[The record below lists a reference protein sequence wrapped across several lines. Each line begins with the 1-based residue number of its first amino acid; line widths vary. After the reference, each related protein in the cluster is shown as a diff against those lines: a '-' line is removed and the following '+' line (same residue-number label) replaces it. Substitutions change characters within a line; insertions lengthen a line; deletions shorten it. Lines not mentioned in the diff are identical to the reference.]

1 MGQTSGKLYDATT
14 QKTWMG
20 IQRAYTEVT
29 MAKVDFSQPTGNES
43 DEDDDEKEEE
53 AGGQRRTVE
62 EDVRFE
68 SYKPSKLK
76 VEGMRPHPSDA
87 VENGTLATVAPPD
100 VTYKLNIAEDMPHV
114 ISEGRLSDLQLEF
127 VTYACQRHEQRLA
140 SGSRR
145 GFFLGDGAG
154 MGKGRQLAGLIL
166 ENVLAGRRKHIW
178 CTTNIDLKEDAT
190 RDLRDVGCT
199 IAKDLEAAAE
209 SGSKRRRAAADDDA
223 AVIDVFALPTSSTAK
238 IDPEREGVLV
248 LTYSGLSASG
258 GAGSRLQQVVDW
270 CGEDYDGCLLFD
282 ESHCAKNLIAD
293 LPGTETAAARAVDT
307 IQRLLPNAR
316 VVYCSATAASE
327 PRHYAYMTRL
337 GLWGPASPF
346 PSADAEEGESNKMA
360 IQNFIKTCESRGV
373 GAMELCALHLKR
385 EGALL
390 CRTLSYA
397 GAEFSVVEASLTPEQ
412 IETYDASA
420 QLWQMLYTRMERKLA
435 KMELWV
441 NEAMDP
447 REMENRK
454 DEFKEARQNY
464 HSQLWS
470 GHLRFFRSLITAMK
484 VPKLV
489 ELAKTALAEDKCV
502 VIGLQSTGEAH
513 AKRIREK
520 LEAAAADGE
529 DIQEDML
536 SAPQETLRYVVRKV
550 WGNELAEVERLKAVA
565 ERAAARAE
573 ALAKE
578 EADAA
583 AERAARA
590 HVDDGLSDSDEDMED
605 TAALLKK
612 PLGNKNSSPSK
623 RRSSDAKLDVYV
635 VCVFKVPSTSLTRG
649 RRSLV
654 GFHTGGVSMT
664 RRRTRRTSRRPAR
677 RMARRAQPARPAS
690 AS

>member
-114 ISEGRLSDLQLEF
+114 VTEGRLSDLQLEF

-282 ESHCAKNLIAD
+282 ESHCAKTLIAD

-307 IQRLLPNAR
+307 IQRLLPDAR

-441 NEAMDP
+441 NEALDP
-447 REMENRK
+447 RDMENRK
-454 DEFKEARQNY
+454 EEFKDARQNY
-464 HSQLWS
+464 RSQLWS

-520 LEAAAADGE
+520 LEAAAADE

-565 ERAAARAE
+565 ERAAARVE

-583 AERAARA
+583 AAKAARE

-635 VCVFKVPSTSLTRG
+635 VCVFKVPSTALTRG

-654 GFHTGGVSMT
+654 GVHTGGVSTT

-677 RMARRAQPARPAS
+677 RARRARPAS

>member
-1 MGQTSGKLYDATT
+1 
-14 QKTWMG
+14 
-20 IQRAYTEVT
+20 
-29 MAKVDFSQPTGNES
+29 
-43 DEDDDEKEEE
+43 
-53 AGGQRRTVE
+53 
-62 EDVRFE
+62 
-68 SYKPSKLK
+68 
-76 VEGMRPHPSDA
+76 
-87 VENGTLATVAPPD
+87 
-100 VTYKLNIAEDMPHV
+100 
-114 ISEGRLSDLQLEF
+114 
-127 VTYACQRHEQRLA
+127 
-140 SGSRR
+140 
-145 GFFLGDGAG
+145 
-154 MGKGRQLAGLIL
+154 
-166 ENVLAGRRKHIW
+166 
-178 CTTNIDLKEDAT
+178 
-190 RDLRDVGCT
+190 
-199 IAKDLEAAAE
+199 
-209 SGSKRRRAAADDDA
+209 
-223 AVIDVFALPTSSTAK
+223 
-238 IDPEREGVLV
+238 
-248 LTYSGLSASG
+248 
-258 GAGSRLQQVVDW
+258 
-270 CGEDYDGCLLFD
+270 
-282 ESHCAKNLIAD
+282 
-293 LPGTETAAARAVDT
+293 
-307 IQRLLPNAR
+307 
-316 VVYCSATAASE
+316 
-327 PRHYAYMTRL
+327 MTRL

-441 NEAMDP
+441 NEALDP
-447 REMENRK
+447 RDMENRK
-454 DEFKEARQNY
+454 EEFKDARQNY
-464 HSQLWS
+464 RSQLWS

-635 VCVFKVPSTSLTRG
+635 VCVFKVPSTSLMRG

-654 GFHTGGVSMT
+654 GVHTQVGFRRLAGGLAGRRGGRRGGRGGRGGRG
-664 RRRTRRTSRRPAR
+664 RRRLHDGPRRRDGVDQGLLGED
-677 RMARRAQPARPAS
+677 RRAQAARQRLRHADRRPRRLQQDRRDVRAVG
-690 AS
+690 AARAQLQG

>member
-1 MGQTSGKLYDATT
+1 MICAQ
-14 QKTWMG
+14 
-20 IQRAYTEVT
+20 
-29 MAKVDFSQPTGNES
+29 
-43 DEDDDEKEEE
+43 
-53 AGGQRRTVE
+53 
-62 EDVRFE
+62 
-68 SYKPSKLK
+68 
-76 VEGMRPHPSDA
+76 
-87 VENGTLATVAPPD
+87 
-100 VTYKLNIAEDMPHV
+100 
-114 ISEGRLSDLQLEF
+114 
-127 VTYACQRHEQRLA
+127 
-140 SGSRR
+140 
-145 GFFLGDGAG
+145 
-154 MGKGRQLAGLIL
+154 AGLIL
-166 ENVLAGRRKHIW
+166 ENILAGRTKHIW
-178 CTTNIDLKEDAT
+178 VTTNIDLKEDAQ
-190 RDLRDVGCT
+190 RDLRDVGAT
-199 IAKDLEAAAE
+199 IAADLEADDE
-209 SGSKRRRAAADDDA
+209 SPRARRRANDDDK
-223 AVIDVFALPTSSTAK
+223 AVVDVFALPHSSGTK
-238 IDPEREGVLV
+238 LDREGVLV
-248 LTYSGLSASG
+248 TTYSCLSSKG
-258 GAGSRLQQVVDW
+258 GKGGSRLQQVVDW

-293 LPGTETAAARAVDT
+293 LPGTETAAAQAVDA
-307 IQRLLPNAR
+307 IQHMLPNAR

-327 PRHYAYMTRL
+327 PRHYAYMSRL
-337 GLWGPASPF
+337 GLWGPGSPF
-346 PSADAEEGESNKMA
+346 PTSAAADESNKSA
-360 IQNFIKTCESRGV
+360 IRNFIKTCQSRGV

-390 CRTLSYA
+390 ARTLSYA
-397 GAEFSVVEASLTPEQ
+397 GAEFSVVEATLTPEQ
-412 IETYDASA
+412 IETYDRAA
-420 QLWQMLYTRMERKLA
+420 QLWQILFTR
-435 KMELWV
+435 V
-441 NEAMDP
+441 
-447 REMENRK
+447 
-454 DEFKEARQNY
+454 EARLATMAMRIEAAAAVGDSEEFARLTEVYKDARKSY

-536 SAPQETLRYVVRKV
+536 PAPQETLRYVVRKV

-654 GFHTGGVSMT
+654 GATQASSTPVSATAMH
-664 RRRTRRTSRRPAR
+664 RRPSGNFSRAAAAR
-677 RMARRAQPARPAS
+677 
-690 AS
+690 

>member
-1 MGQTSGKLYDATT
+1 
-14 QKTWMG
+14 
-20 IQRAYTEVT
+20 
-29 MAKVDFSQPTGNES
+29 
-43 DEDDDEKEEE
+43 
-53 AGGQRRTVE
+53 
-62 EDVRFE
+62 
-68 SYKPSKLK
+68 
-76 VEGMRPHPSDA
+76 
-87 VENGTLATVAPPD
+87 
-100 VTYKLNIAEDMPHV
+100 
-114 ISEGRLSDLQLEF
+114 
-127 VTYACQRHEQRLA
+127 
-140 SGSRR
+140 
-145 GFFLGDGAG
+145 
-154 MGKGRQLAGLIL
+154 
-166 ENVLAGRRKHIW
+166 
-178 CTTNIDLKEDAT
+178 
-190 RDLRDVGCT
+190 
-199 IAKDLEAAAE
+199 
-209 SGSKRRRAAADDDA
+209 
-223 AVIDVFALPTSSTAK
+223 
-238 IDPEREGVLV
+238 
-248 LTYSGLSASG
+248 
-258 GAGSRLQQVVDW
+258 
-270 CGEDYDGCLLFD
+270 
-282 ESHCAKNLIAD
+282 
-293 LPGTETAAARAVDT
+293 
-307 IQRLLPNAR
+307 
-316 VVYCSATAASE
+316 
-327 PRHYAYMTRL
+327 MTRL

-447 REMENRK
+447 AQLENRK
-454 DEFKEARQNY
+454 EEFKDARQNY
-464 HSQLWS
+464 RSQLWS

-520 LEAAAADGE
+520 LEAAAADE

-565 ERAAARAE
+565 ERAAARVE

-583 AERAARA
+583 A
-590 HVDDGLSDSDEDMED
+590 LS
-605 TAALLKK
+605 L
-612 PLGNKNSSPSK
+612 
-623 RRSSDAKLDVYV
+623 
-635 VCVFKVPSTSLTRG
+635 SLI
-649 RRSLV
+649 
-654 GFHTGGVSMT
+654 HI
-664 RRRTRRTSRRPAR
+664 
-677 RMARRAQPARPAS
+677 
-690 AS
+690 